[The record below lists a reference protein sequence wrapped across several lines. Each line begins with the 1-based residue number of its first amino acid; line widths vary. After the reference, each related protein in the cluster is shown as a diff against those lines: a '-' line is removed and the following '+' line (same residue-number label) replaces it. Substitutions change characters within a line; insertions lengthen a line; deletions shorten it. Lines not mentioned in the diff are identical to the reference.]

1 MAFGN
6 NRAGVQRRASFRQA
20 GGATIIF
27 KHPYLAGQ
35 LSSTE
40 SVIDEVDISACCKLE
55 GRFFEATPNQD
66 SAKQVV
72 LVDGST
78 VTITNRMLNGTIT
91 MPVVKTTGLVATG
104 DFIACCQLIKSIGDS
119 VGGLLYKTEYIDG
132 KALTRIYY
140 GVTVKNVPDDVSE
153 GNDVAVYNVQLFYAG
168 WLDAVSEPSVSALKI
183 WAVGSS
189 NGVEGNYKPY
199 VVQNGG
205 TQDKTVST
213 AGLGIT
219 GEGLTDD
226 TSVDT
231 LSKASTFEEKKSY
244 GDTSTNTDKNSSIVS
259 VISKIAPAPASDSD
273 SDSSGT

>member
-6 NRAGVQRRASFRQA
+6 NRAGEQRRANFRQA

-35 LSSTE
+35 LSSIE

-91 MPVVKTTGLVATG
+91 MPVIKKSGLVAEG

-119 VGGLLYKTEYIDG
+119 VGGLLYKTEQIDG
-132 KALTRIYY
+132 KAITRIYY

-168 WLDAVSEPSVSALKI
+168 WLDAISEPETSALDI

-189 NGVEGNYKPY
+189 NGVSGNYTPY
-199 VVQNGG
+199 KAQEGG
-205 TQDKTVST
+205 TGRGMTT
-213 AGLGIT
+213 ASSLGIT
-219 GEGLTDD
+219 DTVTNDVTDLD
-226 TSVDT
+226 VT
-231 LSKASTFEEKKSY
+231 SKASDMSKSKY
-244 GDTSTNTDKNSSIVS
+244 NDAGKADAGTDAIINIQSTISPTPSS
-259 VISKIAPAPASDSD
+259 
-273 SDSSGT
+273 T

>member
-6 NRAGVQRRASFRQA
+6 NRAGEQRRASFRQA

-35 LSSTE
+35 LSETQTS
-40 SVIDEVDISACCKLE
+40 IDEVDISACCKLE

-189 NGVEGNYKPY
+189 NGVEGNYTPY

-205 TQDKTVST
+205 TQDQTVST

-231 LSKASTFEEKKSY
+231 DSGASKFEAEKSY
-244 GDTSTNTDKNSSIVS
+244 GDTSTNTNKIVS
-259 VISKIAPAPASDSD
+259 VISKIAPT
-273 SDSSGT
+273 SSGT